1 MFFCEYF
8 FLEKIWQIWEVTFW
22 QELFQQ
28 EPTIEE
34 MALDSIRWWQEPQQ
48 EPSNGF
54 FYQVIAGTQQ
64 EPLHF

>member
-1 MFFCEYF
+1 MVETHFAAP
-8 FLEKIWQIWEVTFW
+8 QEVTFW

-28 EPTIEE
+28 EPTIEK
-34 MALDSIRWWQEPQQ
+34 MVLDSIRGWQEPQQ
-48 EPSNGF
+48 EPSNGV